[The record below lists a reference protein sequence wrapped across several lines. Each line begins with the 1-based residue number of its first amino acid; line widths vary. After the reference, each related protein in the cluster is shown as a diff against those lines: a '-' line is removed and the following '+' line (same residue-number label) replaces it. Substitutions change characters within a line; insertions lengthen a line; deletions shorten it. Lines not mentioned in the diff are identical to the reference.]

1 MKAPREEIFA
11 LVRDLSR
18 WPALLPHY
26 RRVDFLRKEGE
37 RDIVRMAAT
46 RSGIPISWVSA
57 FEADEGSLELRF
69 EHLRMWTRGMLVVWT
84 FNPTRDGT
92 RVEIVHDLTFRVRP
106 LAWLAEPIIGG
117 FFIENIARKTL
128 RTFQQIVEKNAGEK
142 AS

>member
-46 RSGIPISWVSA
+46 RSGIPISWISA
-57 FEADEGSLELRF
+57 FEADETALELRF
-69 EHLRMWTRGMLVVWT
+69 EHLRMWTRGMQVVWT
-84 FNPTRDGT
+84 FQPTRDGT
-92 RVEIVHDLTFRVRP
+92 RGEIVHDLTFRVRP
-106 LAWLAEPIIGG
+106 LAWMAEPMIGG
-117 FFIENIARKTL
+117 FFIENVATKTL
-128 RTFQQIVEKNAGEK
+128 RTFKQIIESRGGEER
-142 AS
+142 S